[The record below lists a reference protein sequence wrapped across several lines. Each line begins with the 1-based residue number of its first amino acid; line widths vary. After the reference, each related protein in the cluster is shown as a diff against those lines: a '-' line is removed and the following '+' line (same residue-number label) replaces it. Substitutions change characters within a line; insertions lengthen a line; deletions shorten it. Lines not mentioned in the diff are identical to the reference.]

1 MYFLNLKYVLDLS
14 IIPRFRLRGKKK
26 EQKRGFSVRLEG
38 KSLKGDFLKFIIPS
52 IIAQWVFSLYT
63 MVDGI
68 FVARGVS
75 EVALTAV
82 NISMPFTTGLFSISI
97 LFAVGNSTIVAILLG
112 QGNRKKANEVFTQNV
127 VVLCVLSVM
136 ITTLVLTFLE
146 PFARFLGATDNILPY
161 AKEYIGTIAP
171 FAIAYTLSY
180 SFETLIKTDGYPKLA
195 TIYVTLGA
203 VLNCILDYLMVMA
216 WHWGVRGAALAT
228 GISQVS
234 VIVLYLWHFLGP
246 KGTIKFAKFHFQI
259 SVVGRQIRNGMSSG
273 VTEFS
278 SGIIIFFFN
287 QAILRYIG
295 EYALV
300 SYTIIS
306 YVNTIVVMSM
316 AGIAQG
322 SQPLISYYY
331 GKNEPNKYKKL
342 LKYGLAAAA
351 AGSVVAVLG
360 CYLGAGGIVS
370 LFLDAK
376 ESVLAEYSVRVFRI
390 FILSFL
396 LAGYN
401 VVIGGYFTSVEKA
414 GFATAI
420 SLTRSLIALVASLVF
435 LTAIFG
441 GEAIWWAPVIAESIC
456 LVMSIGMYRWYVSHR

>member
-1 MYFLNLKYVLDLS
+1 M
-14 IIPRFRLRGKKK
+14 
-26 EQKRGFSVRLEG
+26 RLEG
-38 KSLKGDFLKFIIPS
+38 KSLKSDFLRFIIPS

-112 QGNRKKANEVFTQNV
+112 QGEKERANEVFTQNV
-127 VVLCVLSVM
+127 VLLCTLSVL
-136 ITTLVLTFLE
+136 ITILVIVFLE
-146 PFARFLGATDNILPY
+146 PFARFLGATDNILSY
-161 AKEYIGTIAP
+161 AKTYIGTLAP
-171 FAIAYTLSY
+171 FSMVYILSY
-180 SFETLIKTDGYPKLA
+180 SFET
-195 TIYVTLGA
+195 IYVTSGA
-203 VLNCILDYLMVMA
+203 VLNCILDYILVMVL
-216 WHWGVRGAALAT
+216 HKGVWGAAFAT
-228 GISQVS
+228 GISQAA
-234 VIVLYLWHFLGP
+234 VILLYLWHFLGP
-246 KGTIKFAKFHFQI
+246 KGTIRFSKFHLMPSEI
-259 SVVGRQIRNGMSSG
+259 WRQIRNGMSSG

-287 QAILRYIG
+287 QAILKYIG

-331 GKNEPNKYKKL
+331 GK
-342 LKYGLAAAA
+342 YGITAALV
-351 AGSVVAVLG
+351 GSVGAVVV
-360 CYLGAGGIVS
+360 CYMGAGGIVR
-370 LFLDAK
+370 LFLK
-376 ESVLAEYSVRVFRI
+376 ESEASLIKYSVRVFRI

-396 LAGYN
+396 IAGFN
-401 VVIGGYFTSVEKA
+401 VVLGGYFTSVERA
-414 GFATAI
+414 GFATMI
-420 SLTRSLIALVASLVF
+420 SLTRSLVALVISLVF
-435 LTAIFG
+435 LTAVFG
-441 GEAIWWAPVIAESIC
+441 GEAIWWAPVIAESC
-456 LVMSIGMYRWYVSHR
+456 CVVLALGLYRWYRKREK